1 MSRNRASI
9 KPILS
14 VDISSKI
21 KVQPLN
27 QNTNLDILNNPH
39 DDTSGNINL
48 DILNNHN
55 DDASDNKT
63 LVKQLIKKRR
73 QLNKDIQTMHKLI
86 SQHKKTIKKIECD
99 LWKNCQHEWIY
110 DQWANY
116 DDRIKYLCSTCGC
129 YRNERWYSK

>member
-14 VDISSKI
+14 ADISSKI

-27 QNTNLDILNNPH
+27 QNTNLDILNNHH
-39 DDTSGNINL
+39 DDASDNTNL
-48 DILNNHN
+48 DILNNPH
-55 DDASDNKT
+55 DDACNNKT

-73 QLNKDIQTMHKLI
+73 QLNKDIQNMHKLI

-110 DQWANY
+110 DQWANF
-116 DDRIKYLCSTCGC
+116 DDRTKYLCKTCRC